1 MFTEEGLSV
10 LILSPI
16 LAFPARQ
23 ASAERVSRVLHP
35 LNLLPVC
42 HTMASSSPKATFC
55 FTACLMLSRCVSRGL
70 HLLKRIP
77 LLPAWHLAKTDVY
90 WPLALTTIPS
100 FSWTQLQGELLQG
113 LRIILY
119 ICVVSPLVRMAKL
132 WQKQVAEAAFSCGT
146 WQRRK
151 SSNNLG
157 VTPIHL
163 PKKVISTLSA

>member
-55 FTACLMLSRCVSRGL
+55 FTACLMLSRCVSRGPLLVSWDLSMDTLVGRLFFFLPFL
-70 HLLKRIP
+70 HLALIVCS
-77 LLPAWHLAKTDVY
+77 LQLYLAKQGDQLFCAISYQLLSMSAV
-90 WPLALTTIPS
+90 P
-100 FSWTQLQGELLQG
+100 FS
-113 LRIILY
+113 
-119 ICVVSPLVRMAKL
+119 
-132 WQKQVAEAAFSCGT
+132 SC
-146 WQRRK
+146 W
-151 SSNNLG
+151 NWL
-157 VTPIHL
+157 
-163 PKKVISTLSA
+163 